1 MRRVGVLRLLTG
13 LALIAGL
20 AGVGCTEGKTS
31 LLLELDGPAAITSV
45 DVKITVGTAGSL
57 QKTLP
62 LGQDGLTLPGK
73 IVVELPDV
81 ATLVNIDLVGHLPS
95 ATRTA
100 HATVTAQP
108 HVQLRVMLSL
118 ADPTDGDLGGSVDLG
133 AGGDLPAV
141 AGDLAGTSADLVGT
155 SADLV
160 SPSPDLG
167 SADLNPG
174 KPVPVARLIGN
185 AYYSDHSGST
195 FEFPAGMS
203 KTSFEISTTGIVDGD
218 LVVFIANIDNGSG
231 TIWPNPIAPGFTQL
245 AQAFYGGD
253 GQSYVVAWK
262 LAKSEPATY
271 SGVYG
276 SGVGSGSAT
285 ITLIAVS
292 GANQTEPIN
301 AFLSEYDPGTAVTP
315 VPAVST
321 GVTTTVPNCL
331 LLYAAGSDW
340 MGSPGTNTFT
350 LPTGFTSLT
359 TIADRGGA
367 MWDWT
372 SQMIGSAPKPA
383 TGATGAISGSM
394 EGTFTGTAWTA
405 VIAIAP

>member
-1 MRRVGVLRLLTG
+1 MLRLLAG

-20 AGVGCTEGKTS
+20 AGGGCTEGKTS
-31 LLLELDGPAAITSV
+31 LLLELDGPASITSV
-45 DVKITVGTAGSL
+45 DVKISVGTAGSL

-62 LGQDGLTLPGK
+62 LGQDGITLPGK
-73 IVVELPDV
+73 IVIELPDV
-81 ATLVNIDLVGHLPS
+81 AALVTIDLVGHLAS
-95 ATRTA
+95 GTRTA
-100 HATVTAQP
+100 HAAITCKP
-108 HVQLRVMLSL
+108 HVQLKVSLSL
-118 ADPTDGDLGGSVDLG
+118 ADPTDGDLGALPDLPGDLG
-133 AGGDLPAV
+133 SS
-141 AGDLAGTSADLVGT
+141 GDLAASVSSDLLGATTDLLGTPADLLGPT
-155 SADLV
+155 SDL
-160 SPSPDLG
+160 SG
-167 SADLNPG
+167 A

-218 LVVFIANIDNGSG
+218 LVLFIANIDNGSG

-262 LAKSEPATY
+262 LAKGEPATY
-271 SGVYG
+271 SGTYG

-292 GANQTEPIN
+292 GANQTAPIN

-331 LLYAAGSDW
+331 LVYAAGSDW

-350 LPTGFTSLT
+350 FPTGFTSLT
-359 TIADRGGA
+359 TIADRGGS

-383 TGATGAISGSM
+383 TGASGAISGSM